1 MKKSTHNINT
11 GKIIEK
17 LMYQF
22 KFSNLEMERAMGRP
36 GSSMYKYIRNSSIQ
50 TGILIDL
57 CYAMKYN
64 IFHDIANELP
74 AEFAKIDTTVEEK
87 AALKKDYEE
96 RIAQLEDEN
105 KILKAQLD
113 IVMRLKG

>member
-1 MKKSTHNINT
+1 MKKSAHNINT

-22 KFSNLEMERAMGRP
+22 NFSNMQMERAIGRP

-74 AEFAKIDTTVEEK
+74 VEFAKIDKTIEEK
-87 AALKKDYEE
+87 AALKKDYEA
-96 RIAQLEDEN
+96 RIAQLEEEN

-113 IVMRLKG
+113 IVMKFKG

>member
-1 MKKSTHNINT
+1 MIKSTNNIDT
-11 GKIIEK
+11 GKIIER

-22 KFSNLEMERAMGRP
+22 KFSNLEIERAIGRP

-64 IFHDIANELP
+64 IFQEIANELP
-74 AEFAKIDTTVEEK
+74 SEFAKIDKEAEEK
-87 AALKKDYEE
+87 LATKMNYEK
-96 RIAQLEDEN
+96 RIADLEEEN
-105 KILKAQLD
+105 KILKVQLD
-113 IVMRLKG
+113 IVMKLKG